1 MSFNGVIYDT
11 FREAAMHRGFLQSND
26 YVDNCLAEA
35 ALFQMPYYLRT
46 LFALLLVYEIAGDP
60 QQLCD
65 KYYPFMCEDFLCSGL
80 LTSNQVVFETIST
93 VQIVLASMDTS
104 IFDFPIKFPS
114 ASIRFA
120 ERLSRDYLYV
130 LSIFDLIVQKIV
142 AQESGAFFL
151 DGLGGTGKTFLY
163 RALLAYVRRN
173 IGIALVVATFGVALS
188 LLPGGRTAHS
198 RFKLPLDVDDKSTGY
213 ISKQSGLAK
222 MIIECRLIIWDED
235 SMANR
240 HSIETLDATLR
251 DLCDPDL
258 IFGGKIILFGG
269 DFRQTLPIIVRG
281 SRNAAI
287 DASLVKSMLW
297 QNITK
302 LKLVTNMRARE
313 DAPFIEFLLRIGE
326 GREPNVY
333 EDSIEIPRSML
344 IPFVDPITSLDDLI
358 QFVYPSFDY
367 LPVDSFLSINR
378 ATLTPKNDCVS
389 EINDF
394 LIDRFLG
401 QLKEYI
407 GFDTTNDVTQQAQ
420 YEDYLNTVSVSGLPL
435 NVLRLKEN
443 CPIMLLRN
451 LNLVQGL
458 SNALVGLKK

>member
-35 ALFQMPYYLRT
+35 ALFHMPYSLRT

-80 LTSNQVVFETIST
+80 LTSNQVLFETIST

-120 ERLSRDYLYV
+120 ERLSRDYVHEQSIDFLDDDIQSISSLNAEQ

-222 MIIECRLIIWDED
+222 MIIECRLIIWDEA

-281 SRNAAI
+281 SRNATI
-287 DASLVKSMLW
+287 DASLVKSTLW

-333 EDSIEIPRSML
+333 EDSIEIPPSML

-367 LPVDSFLSINR
+367 LSVDSF
-378 ATLTPKNDCVS
+378 
-389 EINDF
+389 
-394 LIDRFLG
+394 
-401 QLKEYI
+401 
-407 GFDTTNDVTQQAQ
+407 
-420 YEDYLNTVSVSGLPL
+420 
-435 NVLRLKEN
+435 
-443 CPIMLLRN
+443 CP
-451 LNLVQGL
+451 
-458 SNALVGLKK
+458 

>member
-1 MSFNGVIYDT
+1 
-11 FREAAMHRGFLQSND
+11 
-26 YVDNCLAEA
+26 
-35 ALFQMPYYLRT
+35 
-46 LFALLLVYEIAGDP
+46 
-60 QQLCD
+60 
-65 KYYPFMCEDFLCSGL
+65 
-80 LTSNQVVFETIST
+80 
-93 VQIVLASMDTS
+93 MDTS

-120 ERLSRDYLYV
+120 ERLSRDYVHEQSIDFLDDDIQSV
-130 LSIFDLIVQKIV
+130 SSLNAEQLSIFDLIVQKIV

-151 DGLGGTGKTFLY
+151 DVPGGTGKTFLY
-163 RALLAYVRRN
+163 RALLTYVRRN
-173 IGIALVVATFGVALS
+173 IGIALAVATFGVASS

-198 RFKLPLDVDDKSTGY
+198 RFKLPLDVDDKSAGY

-222 MIIECRLIIWDED
+222 MIIECRLIIWDEA

-281 SRNAAI
+281 SRSETI
-287 DASLVKSMLW
+287 DASLVKYTLW
-297 QNITK
+297 QNIRK
-302 LKLVTNMRARE
+302 LKLVTNMRERE
-313 DAPFIEFLLRIGE
+313 DTPFIEFLLRIGE

-333 EDSIEIPRSML
+333 EDSIEIPPSML

-367 LPVDSFLSINR
+367 LSVDSFLSINR
-378 ATLTPKNDCVS
+378 VVLTPKNDCVS

-407 GFDTTNDVTQQAQ
+407 SFDTTNDV
-420 YEDYLNTVSVSGLPL
+420 
-435 NVLRLKEN
+435 
-443 CPIMLLRN
+443 M
-451 LNLVQGL
+451 
-458 SNALVGLKK
+458 